1 MSSTPEIDEISKLK
15 DILFTSKLKQMNYLY
30 IRKRQCQDY
39 FGKNVKKKLVD
50 QKILIMNI

>member
-39 FGKNVKKKLVD
+39 FGENAKKKLVD
-50 QKILIMNI
+50 RKVLIMNI